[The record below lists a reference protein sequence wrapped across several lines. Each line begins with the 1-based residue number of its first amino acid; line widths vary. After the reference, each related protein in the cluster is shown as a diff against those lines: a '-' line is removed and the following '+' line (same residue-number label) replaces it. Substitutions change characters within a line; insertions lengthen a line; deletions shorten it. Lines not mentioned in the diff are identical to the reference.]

1 MDATFTDD
9 DVVSDEELLDRDR
22 LLREHGIRRDEISDE
37 EADEL
42 IDDIRSDGA
51 DVSEDDDMLSDVV
64 TDEENDGND

>member
-9 DVVSDEELLDRDR
+9 DTVSDEELLERDR
-22 LLREHGIRRDEISDE
+22 LLREHGISRDEISDE
-37 EADEL
+37 EAEEL
-42 IDDIRSDGA
+42 INDIRSDGD